1 MYAPQVKSLKAKS
14 QYVMI
19 SCKVIPFYKCL
30 VHFVKHF
37 FYPLGAVLGGQ
48 VFSQLLKRPLAA
60 FVRVV
65 IWCRLLY
72 GQVGEMHVTV
82 VYAV

>member
-1 MYAPQVKSLKAKS
+1 M
-14 QYVMI
+14 M
-19 SCKVIPFYKCL
+19 SCKVKPFHKYL
-30 VHFVKHF
+30 VHLIEHL

-60 FVRVV
+60 LVGVV
-65 IWCRLLY
+65 IWCCFLY
-72 GQVGEMHVTV
+72 GHVGEVHVTV